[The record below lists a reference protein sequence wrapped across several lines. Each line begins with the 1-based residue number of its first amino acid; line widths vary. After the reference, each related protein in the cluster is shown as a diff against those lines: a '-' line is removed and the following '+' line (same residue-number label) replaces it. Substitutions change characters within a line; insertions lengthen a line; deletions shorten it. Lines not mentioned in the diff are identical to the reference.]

1 MSGAVP
7 YLIAASAGVSAYAAI
22 RQGQAAKAASKFNAA
37 IAEQNAVLARQE
49 AQDLARQQ
57 SRENYLR
64 LGAIRA
70 AQGKSGGAADEGSVL
85 DIIGD
90 AASQGELQ
98 RQYILR
104 SGELK
109 AGGFQNT
116 AMLDRMSGKNAQTA
130 GYLQAG
136 STLLSGAAGYYY
148 AGGTFGTGASK
159 TSSRSAYNSDFTL
172 KRS

>member
-1 MSGAVP
+1 MAVAVP
-7 YLIAASAGVSAYAAI
+7 YLVVASAAVSAYGAI

-37 IAEQNAVLARQE
+37 VADQNAVIARQE
-49 AQDLARQQ
+49 ARDLAMQQ

-70 AQGKSGGAADEGSVL
+70 AQGKSGGAAGEGSVL
-85 DIIGD
+85 DVIGD

-109 AGGFQNT
+109 AAGFTNT
-116 AMLDRMSGKNAQTA
+116 GMLDRMSGKNAQTA
-130 GYLQAG
+130 GYMQAG
-136 STLLSGAAGYYY
+136 SALLSGGSEY
-148 AGGTFGTGASK
+148 AQ
-159 TSSRSAYNSDFTL
+159 L
-172 KRS
+172 KRT

>member
-1 MSGAVP
+1 MAAAVP
-7 YLIAASAGVSAYAAI
+7 YLVLASAGVTAYAAI

-37 IAEQNAVLARQE
+37 VADQNAQIARQE
-49 AQDLARQQ
+49 AQDLAMQQ

-70 AQGKSGGAADEGSVL
+70 AQGKSGGAAGEGSVL

-109 AGGFQNT
+109 ARGFQST
-116 AMLDRMSGKNAQTA
+116 AMLDRAQGKNAQTA
-130 GYLQAG
+130 GYLAAG
-136 STLLSGAAGYYY
+136 SALL
-148 AGGTFGTGASK
+148 AGGSEYA
-159 TSSRSAYNSDFTL
+159 TL
-172 KRS
+172 KRA

>member
-1 MSGAVP
+1 MAVAVP
-7 YLIAASAGVSAYAAI
+7 YLVVASAAVSAYGAI

-37 IAEQNAVLARQE
+37 VADQNAVLARQE
-49 AQDLARQQ
+49 ARDLAIQQ

-85 DIIGD
+85 DVIGD

-109 AGGFQNT
+109 AAGFTNT
-116 AMLDRMSGKNAQTA
+116 GMLDRMSGKNAQTA

-136 STLLSGAAGYYY
+136 SALLSGGSEY
-148 AGGTFGTGASK
+148 AQ
-159 TSSRSAYNSDFTL
+159 L
-172 KRS
+172 KRA

>member
-1 MSGAVP
+1 MAVAVP
-7 YLIAASAGVSAYAAI
+7 YLVVASAAVSAYGAI

-37 IAEQNAVLARQE
+37 VADQNAVLARQE
-49 AQDLARQQ
+49 ARELAVQQ

-70 AQGKSGGAADEGSVL
+70 AQGKSGGAAGEGSVL
-85 DIIGD
+85 DVIGD

-104 SGELK
+104 SGEMK
-109 AGGFQNT
+109 AAGFTNT
-116 AMLDRMSGKNAQTA
+116 GMLDRMSGKNAQTA

-136 STLLSGAAGYYY
+136 SALLSG
-148 AGGTFGTGASK
+148 GAE
-159 TSSRSAYNSDFTL
+159 YGQL
-172 KRS
+172 KRT